1 MDSGEQIL
9 GDLSLSTKRT
19 VFLFNG
25 NYYRQKDG
33 VAMGSPLGPVLAN
46 AFLCHYETKWIE
58 DCPLAFM
65 PIFYARYVDEI
76 FVLLRSKEHIT
87 LLAQCFSSKHRNINF
102 TYEEEKNNVLPF
114 LDVNVYRDADKFSST
129 VHRKA
134 TFSGVYTNYSSFMPD
149 TYKRGLVS
157 TLLYRAYVI
166 SSSYKSLHEEVE
178 RLKKIFAK
186 NNYPSRFVD
195 KCIFHFFNKIYEKRT
210 PVVTVPKKEFT
221 LFLPFLGTTSWG
233 VKNSLVRS
241 FRQYLPFSK
250 LKIIFKSS
258 KRLSSCFS
266 FKDKIPNSLMSGV
279 IYKYTCPVCNHRYI
293 GSTKRYWEKRLE
305 EHTHLSALTGEP
317 LSGVQIYAPMQH
329 VRKECRVKVARDNF
343 NIIERKEQ
351 PYVLQIKE
359 SIFISQQKPQ
369 LNNNTTSV
377 PLHLFRP

>member
-1 MDSGEQIL
+1 
-9 GDLSLSTKRT
+9 
-19 VFLFNG
+19 
-25 NYYRQKDG
+25 
-33 VAMGSPLGPVLAN
+33 
-46 AFLCHYETKWIE
+46 
-58 DCPLAFM
+58 
-65 PIFYARYVDEI
+65 
-76 FVLLRSKEHIT
+76 
-87 LLAQCFSSKHRNINF
+87 
-102 TYEEEKNNVLPF
+102 
-114 LDVNVYRDADKFSST
+114 
-129 VHRKA
+129 
-134 TFSGVYTNYSSFMPD
+134 MPD

-241 FRQYLPFSK
+241 FREYLPFSK

-279 IYKYTCPVCNHRYI
+279 IYTYTCPVCNHRYI
-293 GSTKRYWEKRLE
+293 GSTKRYL
-305 EHTHLSALTGEP
+305 
-317 LSGVQIYAPMQH
+317 
-329 VRKECRVKVARDNF
+329 
-343 NIIERKEQ
+343 
-351 PYVLQIKE
+351 
-359 SIFISQQKPQ
+359 
-369 LNNNTTSV
+369 
-377 PLHLFRP
+377 